1 MSHSDDET
9 DSTNKSDIFKP
20 YTANGQEILYLDNDA
35 TLGGILHEVNKFWKR
50 KNLFQTY
57 LKHGVVPVGSR
68 IATDDLRSVAFLEDL
83 FTDPHGFD
91 NPAGPSTEARIMRYD
106 IATPSKKFAF
116 DITAADAIDR
126 KLYFKGEH
134 YIEQTET
141 NILTSLTHVIA
152 KATNRDTLIDEADG
166 VGTDLLKAL
175 RELFKKAPPRAKAVV
190 SAVLSN
196 IVSRGITV
204 RLSGES
210 LKDFLTAYKF
220 AKINIDPSERPS
232 DASELSMMNTIAY
245 KSSEIRD
252 LYETKCENHPPT
264 NLAEAVKIIESILT
278 SRKLAEDLDE
288 VNTPKEP
295 KAPSALEARVAELT
309 ALVAELRDPTKTA
322 PPPPPDKDKDK
333 DKDKPPTQFIKAPR
347 DANNNVTHW
356 ITGMQPCKCKKKQ
369 PGDSIAG
376 GHLKRDC
383 KTDPPKPKPADS
395 EPAPTGGAAHDARVL
410 EITPGMSNDKVTD
423 LLNLHFGI
431 TKVHDSRVLEAVLAP

>member
-1 MSHSDDET
+1 MSHSDDEH
-9 DSTNKSDIFKP
+9 DSTNKTDIYKP

-50 KNLFQTY
+50 KNFFQTY

-106 IATPSKKFAF
+106 IASPAKKFTF
-116 DITAADAIDR
+116 DITAADAVDR

-152 KATNRDTLIDEADG
+152 KATNRDTLIDDADG
-166 VGTDLLKAL
+166 VGTDLLNAL
-175 RELFKKAPPRAKAVV
+175 KELFKKAPPRAKAVV

-210 LKDFLTAYKF
+210 LKDFLTAYKL

-232 DASELSMMNTIAY
+232 DASELSMMNTVAY

-252 LYETKCENHPPT
+252 LYETKCENSQPT

-288 VNTPKEP
+288 VNTPKGP
-295 KAPSALEARVAELT
+295 KAPSALEARVAELI

-322 PPPPPDKDKDK
+322 PPPPVADK
-333 DKDKPPTQFIKAPR
+333 DKDKPPPVTQFIKAPR

-369 PGDSIAG
+369 PGDSTAG

-383 KTDPPKPKPADS
+383 TTDPPKPKPADS
-395 EPAPTGGAAHDARVL
+395 EPAPTGGAAQDARVL
-410 EITPGMSNDKVTD
+410 EITPDMGNDKITD

>member
-68 IATDDLRSVAFLEDL
+68 IATDDLRTVAFLEDH
-83 FTDPHGFD
+83 FTDQHGFD

-141 NILTSLTHVIA
+141 NILTSLTHVIS

-252 LYETKCENHPPT
+252 LYETKCENSPPT

-288 VNTPKEP
+288 VNTPKGP
-295 KAPSALEARVAELT
+295 KAPRPSRRAWPSSQPSSPSSATRPRRRRRRRRRRTRTRTRTSCRPSSSRPRATPTTTSRTGSPACSHASARRSSPATRLPAATSSAT
-309 ALVAELRDPTKTA
+309 ARRTRPSRSRRIRS
-322 PPPPPDKDKDK
+322 PPPRAAR
-333 DKDKPPTQFIKAPR
+333 PTTRASSRSPR
-347 DANNNVTHW
+347 A
-356 ITGMQPCKCKKKQ
+356 
-369 PGDSIAG
+369 
-376 GHLKRDC
+376 
-383 KTDPPKPKPADS
+383 
-395 EPAPTGGAAHDARVL
+395 
-410 EITPGMSNDKVTD
+410 
-423 LLNLHFGI
+423 
-431 TKVHDSRVLEAVLAP
+431 